1 MGAGKAIHLKAI
13 RAAFP
18 PTLPVLTGFWFV
30 GLAYGLYMQVSG
42 FSFWYPLL
50 MSLTVYG
57 GSLQFVLV
65 PLLLSPFAPVEAF
78 ILALLIQ
85 ARHIF
90 YGISMLDKYR
100 GLGWK
105 RFFLIFTL
113 CDETFSVNYAAKVPA
128 EVDRGWFYFYLSILN
143 HFYWVL
149 ASLIG
154 GLAGSWIR
162 FETKGLEFVLTAL
175 FVVILLD
182 QWQKERRHY
191 NVFIGL
197 AVSLASLFLF
207 GPDAFLLPAMLSIL
221 FLLLLFRPVL
231 DQGGDQA

>member
-1 MGAGKAIHLKAI
+1 MGTGRAVHVKAI

-78 ILALLIQ
+78 LLALLIQ

-90 YGISMLDKYR
+90 YGISMLDKYK

-113 CDETFSVNYAAKVPA
+113 CDETFSVNYAAEVPA
-128 EVDRGWFYFYLSILN
+128 EVDRGWFYFYLSMLN

-197 AVSLASLFLF
+197 VASLASLFIF

-221 FLLLLFRPVL
+221 SLLLLFRPFL
-231 DQGGDQA
+231 EKGGDQA